1 MNDRG
6 LAALFGRAF
15 GQLDPR
21 LRITLA
27 VLGAIL
33 AVVGAVWL
41 LTWAPDLS
49 VASLVYAAIVIGLT
63 VVTLVR
69 YVRVIRAAIDEGRHL

>member
-15 GQLDPR
+15 AQLDPR